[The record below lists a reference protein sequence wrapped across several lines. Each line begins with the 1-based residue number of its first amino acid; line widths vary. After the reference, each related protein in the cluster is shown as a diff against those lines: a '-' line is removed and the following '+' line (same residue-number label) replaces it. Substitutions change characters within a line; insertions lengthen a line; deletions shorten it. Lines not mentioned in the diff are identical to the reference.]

1 MAVLLAAAVSF
12 GWERVNTSTIYFIDD
27 STIITENLEPA
38 KKISINGQQN
48 FAAGEEAKWKAA
60 PATNV
65 VVENGVSIKS
75 EVFNNFTKEYVGGS
89 IKLAR
94 RI

>member
-1 MAVLLAAAVSF
+1 MAVLLAASISF

-48 FAAGEEAKWKAA
+48 FASGEEAKGRPRPPQTWLLKTAFA
-60 PATNV
+60 
-65 VVENGVSIKS
+65 
-75 EVFNNFTKEYVGGS
+75 
-89 IKLAR
+89 
-94 RI
+94 

>member
-1 MAVLLAAAVSF
+1 MVLLVASISF

-48 FAAGEEAKWKAA
+48 FA
-60 PATNV
+60 V
-65 VVENGVSIKS
+65 D
-75 EVFNNFTKEYVGGS
+75 
-89 IKLAR
+89 
-94 RI
+94 